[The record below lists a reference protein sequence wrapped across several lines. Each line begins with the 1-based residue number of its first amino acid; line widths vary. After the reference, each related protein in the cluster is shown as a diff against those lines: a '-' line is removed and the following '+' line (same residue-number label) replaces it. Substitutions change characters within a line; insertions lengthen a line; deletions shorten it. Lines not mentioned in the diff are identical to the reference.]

1 MASPPGRRELYTPG
15 RRLPGR
21 AREKDI
27 DLSRDSSSNLP
38 YLEGLIF
45 MTVLVADDHDVNRK
59 LLRTLLSAGGYDV
72 VEAANGNDALQ
83 FLRDARQPIVGL
95 IDWEMPQIEGI
106 EVCRQARTLNPDTPL
121 FLILVTVR
129 DTKQDVVTGL
139 EAGANDYI
147 TKPFDK
153 TELLAR
159 VKIGSQMVELQQTL
173 THRVNELKDALISVK
188 QLSGLLPICSYCKK
202 IRDDQ
207 NYWQQVEAYVGKHSE
222 AKFSHSICPTCY
234 EDIVKPEMVKLGI
247 QP

>member
-1 MASPPGRRELYTPG
+1 
-15 RRLPGR
+15 
-21 AREKDI
+21 
-27 DLSRDSSSNLP
+27 
-38 YLEGLIF
+38 

-59 LLRTLLSAGGYDV
+59 LLRTLLSADGYEV
-72 VEAANGNDALQ
+72 VEAANGNEALT
-83 FLRDARQPIVGL
+83 FLKSATKPVVGL
-95 IDWEMPQIEGI
+95 IDWEMPQVEGI
-106 EVCRQARTLNPDTPL
+106 EVCRQTRALNPETPL

-129 DTKQDVVTGL
+129 DTKQDVVAGL
-139 EAGANDYI
+139 QAGANDYI

-159 VKIGSQMVELQQTL
+159 VKIGSQMVELQQKL
-173 THRVNELKDALISVK
+173 TEHVQELKDALISVK

-222 AKFSHSICPTCY
+222 AQFSHSICPTCY

>member
-1 MASPPGRRELYTPG
+1 
-15 RRLPGR
+15 
-21 AREKDI
+21 
-27 DLSRDSSSNLP
+27 
-38 YLEGLIF
+38 

-59 LLRTLLSAGGYDV
+59 LLRSILQGEGYEV
-72 VEAANGNDALQ
+72 LEAANGIDALN
-83 FLRDARQPIVGL
+83 LLESATKPLVGL
-95 IDWEMPQIEGI
+95 VDWEMPQMEGI
-106 EVCRQARTLNPDTPL
+106 EVCRQARALEGLPPT

-129 DTKQDVVTGL
+129 DSKQDVVAGL
-139 EAGANDYI
+139 LAGANDYI

-159 VKIGSQMVELQQTL
+159 VKVATQMVELQQAL
-173 THRVNELKDALISVK
+173 TERVEELKEALLNVK

-207 NYWQQVEAYVGKHSE
+207 NYWQQVESYVGKHSE

-234 EDIVKPEMVKLGI
+234 EEFVKPQMIQLGVDPLEEKP